1 MSSKRIPIAR
11 GGEPSIPVEV
21 GATVGATVGVNLR
34 WEDGTL
40 VTREEL
46 APAPPAEGLE
56 VTYWRMIREIPA
68 NVVALAGTTTTGL
81 YVITGDG
88 SSATRAI
95 EPAAGETTVSN
106 GDGVAGNPVVGL
118 ADVADSGS
126 GALLAIT
133 RDAKGRVSGTKSATI
148 TGTAGQIEVADGDAI
163 AGPPTISLADVTLA
177 PGGTLQRYGFDAK
190 GRRIEEEAADTD
202 DLAEGASNLYF
213 TDERA
218 QDAVGA
224 VADDSGDVELHYEAS
239 PARRLWAVLSSAVQ
253 SALSAAVSALQPG
266 DDVSQLTNDAGYLT
280 DAPSDGDIYGRKD
293 GAWEQITTSGGG
305 TVTSVGLSV
314 PTGFQVS
321 GSPVTTSG
329 TLTVTYDTG
338 YQGYTSAEASKLSG
352 IEVGATVGADWSVNL
367 SNIPANIASWAGIA
381 PSDKVNTA
389 GDTMTG
395 NLVITNGGDLRLDN
409 SAGNVRVIRWLTD
422 GLNRWTLYANSSAES
437 GGNAGSNL
445 TIRRYADDGSTISPD
460 PLNINRETG
469 VVSLGFRPTFAGA
482 VPWDSANFDL
492 DSTGLNGGT
501 PPTITNLDTVLGTN
515 TRFFRWTSSGSTG
528 APASAGP
535 ALYLPYSGS
544 AGAMVAF
551 QPTSQAFYYRTQPV
565 SGGWNPWHQVWTTN
579 NLADSGWQALT
590 YSNSWSAYTAGSR
603 PTPGVRKF
611 GSFCQL
617 RGHIAPGT
625 TTDGTLV
632 ATLPAG
638 YRPTGTLD
646 FLVGATN
653 IDSVCRVRITSSGN
667 ITVYDVSGVVDAIAL
682 NSISFYVD

>member
-1 MSSKRIPIAR
+1 MLRKKHRVPLH
-11 GGEPSIPVEV
+11 GKPNGYVEIDA
-21 GATVGATVGVNLR
+21 GATEGAVVGENLR
-34 WEDGTL
+34 WPDGSL
-40 VTREEL
+40 VDAAALRGAMQPPGPGG
-46 APAPPAEGLE
+46 API
-56 VTYWRMIREIPA
+56 TYWRLIQEIPPH
-68 NVVALAGTTTTGL
+68 VVALAETTTTGL

-88 SSATRAI
+88 ASATRAI
-95 EPAAGETTVSN
+95 QPVAGETTVSN
-106 GDGVAGNPVVGL
+106 GSGVAGDPTVGL
-118 ADVADSGS
+118 ADVSP
-126 GALLAIT
+126 
-133 RDAKGRVSGTKSATI
+133 
-148 TGTAGQIEVADGDAI
+148 TA
-163 AGPPTISLADVTLA
+163 
-177 PGGTLQRYGFDAK
+177 GGTLQRYGFDAK

-202 DLAEGASNLYF
+202 DLTEGSANLYF

-224 VADDSGDVELHYEAS
+224 VADDSGDVELHYETS

-338 YQGYTSAEASKLSG
+338 YQGYTSSEASKLSG
-352 IEVGATVGADWSVNL
+352 IEAGATVGADWSVNL
-367 SNIPANIASWAGIA
+367 SNIPANITSWAGIA
-381 PSDKVNTA
+381 PSAKVNTS

-395 NLVITNGGDLRLDN
+395 HLVITNGGELRLDN
-409 SAGNVRVIRWLTD
+409 SAGNIRAIRWLTN
-422 GLNRWTLYANSSAES
+422 GVNRWTLYTNSSAEG

-460 PLNINRETG
+460 PLSINRATG
-469 VVSLGFRPTFAGA
+469 VVSLGLRPTFAGA

-501 PPTITNLDTVLGTN
+501 PPTITDLDTVLGTN
-515 TRFFRWTSSGSTG
+515 TRFFRWTSSGATG

-535 ALYLPYSGS
+535 ALYLPYSS
-544 AGAMVAF
+544 NAGAMLAF

-565 SGGWNPWHQVWTTN
+565 SGGWNPWHQVWTTA
-579 NLADSGWQALT
+579 NLDDSGWQTLT
-590 YSNSWSAYTAGSR
+590 LSNSWTNQGGS
-603 PTPGVRKF
+603 PTF
-611 GSFCQL
+611 GPAACRRFGAHVML
-617 RGHIAPGT
+617 RGLLVPGN
-625 TTDGTLV
+625 TTDGTTMF
-632 ATLPAG
+632 TLPAG
-638 YRPTGTLD
+638 YRPATAMRFPVVSNGSSTTPQLQVNTDGTVQCLG
-646 FLVGATN
+646 LAGNAAA
-653 IDSVCRVRITSSGN
+653 IT
-667 ITVYDVSGVVDAIAL
+667 IAH
-682 NSISFYVD
+682 ISFFTG